1 MENLNLLADEMLVR
15 RYVEGQDEAF
25 DALLS
30 RYKDRLYSYIVH
42 QLHDREKANDI
53 FQDTFV
59 KVIMTL
65 RSGRYTENGK
75 FYAWLQRIAHNLVID
90 HYRSVETESTISDDE
105 TDGRLLENVAVAT
118 ESREDEFITTQT
130 LKEVRDMM
138 NHLPEAQRQVV
149 FMRFYQ
155 NLSFKE
161 IADETGVSINTALG
175 RMRYALLGMRRM
187 AGAAAV

>member
-1 MENLNLLADEMLVR
+1 MENLNLLADETLVK

-30 RYKDRLYSYIVH
+30 RYQDRLYTYIVR
-42 QLHDREKANDI
+42 QTRDNERANDV

-59 KVIMTL
+59 KVITTL
-65 RSGRYTENGK
+65 RSGRYTESGK
-75 FYAWLQRIAHNLVID
+75 FYAWLQRIAHNLIID
-90 HYRSVETESTISDDE
+90 HYRAVETENTLSNDE
-105 TDGRLLENVAVAT
+105 AEGRLLDSVASTAENC
-118 ESREDEFITTQT
+118 EDELVTAQT
-130 LKEVRDMM
+130 LQDVRRMM
-138 NHLPEAQRQVV
+138 EHLPEAQRQVV